1 MGGTVSKSEGRG
13 KRRLSFI
20 EVMMCVAGGKE
31 VNNGVWTRISLLLR
45 ALRLPLP
52 VDEQLKGRVTRFVRH
67 LSTAIY
73 PIA

>member
-52 VDEQLKGRVTRFVRH
+52 VDEQL
-67 LSTAIY
+67 
-73 PIA
+73 